1 MMKFKCEKL
10 IEKSGLNYVN
20 LRLPG
25 VLNTFSKEI
34 KNRPWI
40 NLISNK
46 LINNEEFSIYNSRQK
61 I

>member
-34 KNRPWI
+34 KTDLG
-40 NLISNK
+40 LI
-46 LINNEEFSIYNSRQK
+46 
-61 I
+61 